1 MEFTKIGILSGLT
14 KYIFLERFK
23 VALFLLVGDWNVVV
37 LHFFVGIRIFVSF
50 FLVNLHVEHVFYVR
64 S

>member
-23 VALFLLVGDWNVVV
+23 VALFLLVGDWDVVV
-37 LHFFVGIRIFVSF
+37 LHFFCGDSCFC
-50 FLVNLHVEHVFYVR
+50 
-64 S
+64 